1 MKLRTKIHTYTTA
14 LMLVMLIGADLAV
27 YYVYEKMTYD
37 SEAAHIADRSKDL
50 ITLLAGTEDRDEE
63 TEMLRAY
70 VPQAGAVTIIENG
83 KPQLNVQT
91 TANLERITVD
101 TDASE
106 RYVMNE
112 VDDATFMSTVTP
124 FVWQNGKIAELQMT
138 QSLAETERHLS
149 MLKLVLTLVTIVA
162 MIPILLSNVAL
173 ARIITQ
179 PVTALITTM
188 RRNKKRGEFEK
199 MTLDKKRND
208 ELYEMSETFNSMIGQ
223 IEQNYRKQEQFLS
236 NASHELRTPLTV
248 IESYASL
255 LKRRGT
261 ENAAITE
268 EAVDAI
274 ASESK
279 RMTLMMEQMLAIA
292 KNKEQPVQIAP
303 VAIHTLLHDIAEQLT
318 QVYGP
323 RYDVATVEGVCVTDE
338 TKLKQLL
345 IIFLDNARRY
355 SEGTIEL
362 RAVKTASSMHISV
375 TDHGEGIPQDQ
386 LAHVFERFYRVSE
399 DRNRQSG
406 GTGLGLAIAKQLA
419 DRLNID
425 VTIESEV
432 GVGTTLHC
440 DVPYKLEGFDA

>member
-37 SEAAHIADRSKDL
+37 SEAAHIADRSEDL

-70 VPQAGAVTIIENG
+70 VPQAGAVTIIQDGNA
-83 KPQLNVQT
+83 QLNVQT
-91 TANLERITVD
+91 TANLERIIVNVD
-101 TDASE
+101 DE

-112 VDDATFMSTVTP
+112 VDDVTFMSTVTP
-124 FVWQNGKIAELQMT
+124 FVWENGKIAQLQMT

-179 PVTALITTM
+179 PVTDLITTM

-199 MTLDKKRND
+199 MTLEKKRND

-261 ENAAITE
+261 ANAAITE

-292 KNKEQPVQIAP
+292 KNKEQPVQVTP

-323 RYDVATVEGVCVTDE
+323 RYDVAAVEGVCVTDE

-355 SEGTIEL
+355 SEGKIEL
-362 RAVKTASSMHISV
+362 RAVKTAGGMHISV
-375 TDHGEGIPQDQ
+375 IDRGEGIPKEQ

-440 DVPYKLEGFDA
+440 KVPYKLEGFDA

>member
-1 MKLRTKIHTYTTA
+1 MKLSTKIHTYTTA
-14 LMLVMLIGADLAV
+14 LMLTLLICADFAV
-27 YYVYEKMTYD
+27 YYVYEKLTYD
-37 SEAAHIADRSKDL
+37 SEATHIADRSEDL

-70 VPQAGAVTIIENG
+70 VPQAGAVAIIEG
-83 KPQLNVQT
+83 GRIQLNVQT
-91 TANLERITVD
+91 TANLEEET
-101 TDASE
+101 SE
-106 RYVMNE
+106 VQRNARYVINE
-112 VDDATFMSTVTP
+112 VDGDLFMSTITP
-124 FVWQNGKIAELQMT
+124 FVWENGKIAQLQMT

-149 MLKLVLTLVTIVA
+149 MLKLVLTIVTVVA

-179 PVTALITTM
+179 PITRLITTM

-199 MTLDKKRND
+199 MPLDQKRND

-223 IEQNYRKQEQFLS
+223 IEENYRKQEQFLS

-261 ENAAITE
+261 SNADITAEAI
-268 EAVDAI
+268 DAI

-279 RMTLMMEQMLAIA
+279 RMTQMLEQMLAIA
-292 KNKEQPVQIAP
+292 KNKEQPIQPTP
-303 VAIHTLLHDIAEQLT
+303 VAIHTLLRNMTEQLT

-323 RYDVATVEGVCVTDE
+323 RYAVEAAEGVCVTDE

-355 SEGTIEL
+355 SDGTIEL
-362 RAVKTASSMHISV
+362 RAEQTSNGMHITV
-375 TDHGEGIPQDQ
+375 TDHGEGIPKAQ

-419 DRLNID
+419 DRLNIQLSID
-425 VTIESEV
+425 SEV

>member
-14 LMLVMLIGADLAV
+14 LMLVMLIGADFAV

-37 SEAAHIADRSKDL
+37 SEAAHIADRSEDL

-70 VPQAGAVTIIENG
+70 VPQAGAVTIIEDGNV
-83 KPQLNVQT
+83 QLNVQT
-91 TANLERITVD
+91 TANLESITVD
-101 TDASE
+101 VDEDE
-106 RYVMNE
+106 RYVVNE
-112 VDDATFMSTVTP
+112 IDDVTFMSTVTP

-173 ARIITQ
+173 ARIITH
-179 PVTALITTM
+179 PITDLITTM

-199 MTLDKKRND
+199 MPLEKKRND

-223 IEQNYRKQEQFLS
+223 IEENYRKQEQFLS

-261 ENAAITE
+261 SNAAITE
-268 EAVDAI
+268 EAIDAI

-292 KNKEQPVQIAP
+292 KNKEQPVQLGAI
-303 VAIHTLLHDIAEQLT
+303 AIHTLLHDIAEQLT

-323 RYDVATVEGVCVTDE
+323 RYSVTAVEGVCVTDE
-338 TKLKQLL
+338 AKLKQLL

-355 SEGTIEL
+355 SEGMIEL
-362 RAVKTASSMHISV
+362 RAEKTASGMHISV
-375 TDHGEGIPQDQ
+375 TDHGEGIPQEQ
-386 LAHVFERFYRVSE
+386 LTHVFERFYRVSE

-419 DRLNID
+419 DRLNIR

-432 GVGTTLHC
+432 GIGTTLHC
-440 DVPYKLEGFDA
+440 EVPYQLEGFDA